1 MKTVKTLLL
10 SGIILLALSCQPSA
24 EGPFDV
30 LILNGKIVD
39 GTGNPWFQADLG
51 ISGDRIVAIGKLAGK
66 KAKRTIDATGK
77 IVAPGFIDMLGQ
89 SGRALL
95 IDNRAMSKISQGI
108 TTEITGEGSSV
119 APVNEKILQE
129 WKPSLD
135 KYGLKVDWKD
145 FQGYFKRLEAHKTAM
160 NIASMVGATQVRAY
174 VIGYDDRPPTP
185 PELDQMKQLVRQ
197 AMQQGALGLSTSL
210 IYAPATYAK
219 TPELVELSN
228 VAAEYGGL
236 YFSHI
241 RDEGKR
247 EAEAIYEAADIGRAA
262 KIPVEI
268 WHLKAAGKQNWKT
281 MARIVGLIQQH
292 RDEGI
297 DMRANVYPYIASSN
311 ALDATLPGWVHDGGT
326 KKILERLQDK
336 TIREKI
342 KNELV
347 GKNVEEEFNP
357 EGIMIAGVENP
368 ELKQFE
374 GKRLTEVAAI
384 WKKSPV
390 DALMDFILADSSRT
404 SKINFSMNEE
414 DLRIAMSQPWTSFCT
429 DASALATDGPLSDR
443 KPHPRAYGSFTR
455 VLGKYV
461 REERLLSLE
470 EAIRKMTS
478 LPATRAGLKERGI
491 LKPGFFADVVVFDP
505 ATVNDK
511 ATFENP
517 HQYSVGINA
526 VFVNGQTVWE
536 DGKSTGK
543 LPGRALRGPGYKR

>member
-1 MKTVKTLLL
+1 MKTLQALLL
-10 SGIILLALSCQPSA
+10 SGIILFAFSCQPSA

-30 LILNGKIVD
+30 LILNGKIID
-39 GTGNPWFQADLG
+39 GTGNPWYQADIG
-51 ISGDRIVAIGKLAGK
+51 ISGDRIVAIGALAGK
-66 KAKRTIDATGK
+66 KAKRTIDASGK
-77 IVAPGFIDMLGQ
+77 IVSPGFIDMLGQ

-119 APVNEKILQE
+119 APVNEKILKE

-135 KYGLKVDWKD
+135 KYGLKVEWKD
-145 FQGYFKRLEAHKTAM
+145 FRGYFKQLESHKTAI

-197 AMQQGALGLSTSL
+197 AMQQGALGLSTLL

-219 TPELVELSN
+219 TPELVELAK

-247 EAEAIYEAADIGRAA
+247 EVEAIYEAADIGRAA

-281 MARIVGLIQQH
+281 MTRIVGLIQQH

-297 DMRANVYPYIASSN
+297 DMRANVYPYIASGN

-326 KKILERLQDK
+326 KKFLERLQDK
-336 TIREKI
+336 AIREKI

-347 GKNVEEEFNP
+347 GKNVEEEFHP

-368 ELKQFE
+368 ALKQFE
-374 GKRLTEVAAI
+374 GKRLTEIAAV
-384 WKKSPV
+384 WKKSPI

-404 SKINFSMNEE
+404 GKINFSMNEE

-443 KPHPRAYGSFTR
+443 KPHPRAYGSFPR

-461 REERLLSLE
+461 REEKLLSLE

-478 LPATRAGLKERGI
+478 LPASRAGLKERGI
-491 LKPGFFADVVVFDP
+491 LKPGFYADVVVFDP

-536 DGKSTGK
+536 EGKFTRT
-543 LPGRALRGPGYKR
+543 LPGRALRGPGYKK